1 MVEELRSALSLREV
15 PMVEPEAV
23 ARIRG
28 LRSMGWGA
36 KRIAREMKM
45 RRNTVRRYLRAGE
58 SAEVQVRP
66 GARRLCEGK
75 RRRAEELFAGE
86 AAGNAVVVRELLAKR
101 GVLVSTRTVQRAVR
115 EKRQRLRAEALATVR
130 YETAP
135 GEQTQA
141 DFGEKRVWIGGALV
155 RVFFLVAVLGFSRC
169 IFVRAML
176 SERQGEWLSGLVAAF
191 RHFGGVTRT
200 LLVDNAGALVL
211 RHDRRRRVVTFTSGF
226 EAFCRD
232 WGIQARA
239 CAPYR
244 AQTKGKTE
252 SGVGYVKGN
261 ALAGR
266 RFSSLEEL
274 QAHLLDWSL
283 KADERIHG
291 TTGERPRERFER
303 ERAALGTLPER
314 AVVAPSRRLLRRVAS
329 DALVDVDT
337 ARYSVPHR
345 LVKDDLEVLVLEDEV
360 VIFRG
365 TLEVAR
371 HRRAKEPRERVSTQ
385 GTTTGSGGRGRRHR
399 ARWRSRRPSRAGR
412 WPRTRRSSKGR
423 CRERARQG
431 PRGGPPRAP
440 AYAARVAAH
449 RRGALGGRSRRADVP
464 GLPRRPPA

>member
-1 MVEELRSALSLREV
+1 MDEGIRSALSHREV

-36 KRIAREMKM
+36 KRIARELKM
-45 RRNTVRRYLRAGE
+45 RRNTVRRYLKGGE

-66 GARRLCEGK
+66 GARRLDDIGC
-75 RRRAEELFAGE
+75 RRAVELFTGE
-86 AAGNAVVVRELLAKR
+86 AAGNAVVVHELLMAR
-101 GVLVSTRTVQRAVR
+101 GVTASVRTVQRAVR
-115 EKRQRLRAEALATVR
+115 EKRQRLRAAVLATVR
-130 YETAP
+130 YETGP

-141 DFGEKRVWIGGALV
+141 DFGEKKVWIAGVLV
-155 RVFFLVAVLGFSRC
+155 KVFFLVAVLGYSRR

-176 SERQGEWLSGLVAAF
+176 SERQGEWLSSLAAAF
-191 RHFGGVTRT
+191 RHFGGVTMT
-200 LLVDNAGALVL
+200 LLVDNAGALVI
-211 RHDRRRRVVTFTSGF
+211 RNDRQRRIVTLTAGF

-232 WGIQARA
+232 WGVEARA

-274 QAHLLDWSL
+274 QAHLLNWSL

-303 ERAALGTLPER
+303 ERDSLRALPER
-314 AVVAPSRRLLRRVAS
+314 AVVIPSRRLLRRVAS

-345 LVKDDLEVLVLEDEV
+345 LVKEDLEVLVLEEEV

-365 TLEVAR
+365 AEEVAR
-371 HRRAKEPRERVSTQ
+371 HRRAKEPRERVIDPRHYDGLWRPWEKAVSEKAMEDVFP
-385 GTTTGSGGRGRRHR
+385 GRRL
-399 ARWRSRRPSRAGR
+399 A
-412 WPRTRRSSKGR
+412 
-423 CRERARQG
+423 
-431 PRGGPPRAP
+431 
-440 AYAARVAAH
+440 AYQAIVE
-449 RRGALGGRSRRADVP
+449 GAVP
-464 GLPRRPPA
+464 

>member
-1 MVEELRSALSLREV
+1 MVEEFRSALSLREV
-15 PMVEPEAV
+15 PMVEPEQV

-28 LRSMGWGA
+28 LRAAGWGA
-36 KRIAREMKM
+36 KRIARELKM
-45 RRNTVRRYLRAGE
+45 RRNTVRRYIKGGE

-66 GARRLCEGK
+66 GARRLGDGE
-75 RRRAEELFAGE
+75 RREAEKLFAGE

-101 GVLVSTRTVQRAVR
+101 GVLASMSTVQRVVR

-130 YETAP
+130 YETGP

-141 DFGEKRVWIGGALV
+141 DFGEKKVWIAGVLV
-155 RVFFLVAVLGFSRC
+155 KVFFLVAVLGYSRR

-176 SERQGEWLSGLVAAF
+176 SERQGEWLSGLAAAF

-200 LLVDNAGALVL
+200 LLVDNAGALVI
-211 RHDRRRRVVTFTSGF
+211 RNDRQRRIVTLTSGF

-232 WGIQARA
+232 WGVKARA

-261 ALAGR
+261 ALAAR

-274 QAHLLDWSL
+274 QSHLLDWSL

-291 TTGERPRERFER
+291 TTGKKPREEFEK
-303 ERAALGTLPER
+303 ERALLRALPDR
-314 AVVAPSRRLLRRVAS
+314 DVIPSRRLLRRVAS

-345 LVKDDLEVLVLEDEV
+345 LVKEELEVLVLEDEV

-371 HRRAKEPRERVSTQ
+371 HRRAKEPRERVIDPRHYDGLWRPWEKAVSE
-385 GTTTGSGGRGRRHR
+385 TTLEDVFPGRTL
-399 ARWRSRRPSRAGR
+399 A
-412 WPRTRRSSKGR
+412 
-423 CRERARQG
+423 
-431 PRGGPPRAP
+431 
-440 AYAARVAAH
+440 AYQAIVE
-449 RRGALGGRSRRADVP
+449 GAVP
-464 GLPRRPPA
+464 

>member
-1 MVEELRSALSLREV
+1 MVEELRSALSRREV

-36 KRIAREMKM
+36 KRIARELKM
-45 RRNTVRRYLRAGE
+45 RRNTVRRYLRGGE

-66 GARRLCEGK
+66 RARRLDDVGC
-75 RRRAEELFAGE
+75 RRAEELFAGE
-86 AAGNAVVVRELLAKR
+86 AAGNAVVVRELLMAR
-101 GVLVSTRTVQRAVR
+101 GVAASVRTIQRAVR

-130 YETAP
+130 YETGP

-141 DFGEKRVWIGGALV
+141 DFGEKKVWIAGVLV
-155 RVFFLVAVLGFSRC
+155 KVFFLVAVLGYSRR

-176 SERQGEWLSGLVAAF
+176 SERQGEWLAGLAAAF

-200 LLVDNAGALVL
+200 LLVDNAGALVI
-211 RHDRRRRVVTFTSGF
+211 RNDRQRRIVTLTTGF

-232 WGIQARA
+232 WGVKARA

-266 RFSSLEEL
+266 RFTSLEEL

-291 TTGERPRERFER
+291 TTGEKPRERFEK
-303 ERAALGTLPER
+303 ERASLRALPER
-314 AVVAPSRRLLRRVAS
+314 TSSSPRAGSCGAWHPTPSW
-329 DALVDVDT
+329 T
-337 ARYSVPHR
+337 W
-345 LVKDDLEVLVLEDEV
+345 
-360 VIFRG
+360 
-365 TLEVAR
+365 T
-371 HRRAKEPRERVSTQ
+371 RRATASR
-385 GTTTGSGGRGRRHR
+385 TGS
-399 ARWRSRRPSRAGR
+399 
-412 WPRTRRSSKGR
+412 
-423 CRERARQG
+423 
-431 PRGGPPRAP
+431 
-440 AYAARVAAH
+440 
-449 RRGALGGRSRRADVP
+449 
-464 GLPRRPPA
+464 

>member
-1 MVEELRSALSLREV
+1 MVEEFRSALSLREV
-15 PMVEPEAV
+15 PMVEPEQV

-28 LRSMGWGA
+28 LRAAGWGA
-36 KRIAREMKM
+36 KRIARELKM
-45 RRNTVRRYLRAGE
+45 RRNTVRRYIKGGE

-66 GARRLCEGK
+66 GARRLGDGE
-75 RRRAEELFAGE
+75 RREAEKLFAGE

-101 GVLVSTRTVQRAVR
+101 GVLASMSTVQRVVR

-130 YETAP
+130 YETGP

-141 DFGEKRVWIGGALV
+141 DFGEKKVWIAGVLV
-155 RVFFLVAVLGFSRC
+155 KVFFLVAVLGYSRR

-176 SERQGEWLSGLVAAF
+176 SERQGEWLSGLAAAF

-200 LLVDNAGALVL
+200 LLVDNAGALVI
-211 RHDRRRRVVTFTSGF
+211 RNDRQRRIVTLTSGF

-261 ALAGR
+261 ALAAR

-274 QAHLLDWSL
+274 QSHLLDWSL

-291 TTGERPRERFER
+291 TTGKKPREEFEK
-303 ERAALGTLPER
+303 ERALLRALPDR
-314 AVVAPSRRLLRRVAS
+314 DVIPSRRLLRRVAS

-345 LVKDDLEVLVLEDEV
+345 LVKEELEVLVLEDEV

-371 HRRAKEPRERVSTQ
+371 HRRAKEPRERVIDPRHYDGLWRPWEKAVSE
-385 GTTTGSGGRGRRHR
+385 TTLEEVFPGRTL
-399 ARWRSRRPSRAGR
+399 A
-412 WPRTRRSSKGR
+412 
-423 CRERARQG
+423 
-431 PRGGPPRAP
+431 
-440 AYAARVAAH
+440 AYQAVVE
-449 RRGALGGRSRRADVP
+449 GAVP
-464 GLPRRPPA
+464 

>member
-1 MVEELRSALSLREV
+1 M
-15 PMVEPEAV
+15 
-23 ARIRG
+23 
-28 LRSMGWGA
+28 
-36 KRIAREMKM
+36 
-45 RRNTVRRYLRAGE
+45 
-58 SAEVQVRP
+58 QVRP
-66 GARRLCEGK
+66 GARRLDDGE
-75 RRRAEELFAGE
+75 RRHAEELFAGE
-86 AAGNAVVVRELLAKR
+86 AAGNAVVVRELLMAR
-101 GVLVSTRTVQRAVR
+101 GVAASMRTVQRAVC

-130 YETAP
+130 YETGP

-141 DFGEKRVWIGGALV
+141 DFGEKKVWIAGALV
-155 RVFFLVAVLGFSRC
+155 RVFFLVAVLGFSRR

-176 SERQGEWLSGLVAAF
+176 SERQGEWLSGLAAAF

-211 RHDRRRRVVTFTSGF
+211 RHDRRRRVLTFTTGF

-261 ALAGR
+261 ALAAR

-274 QAHLLDWSL
+274 QGHLLDWSL

-291 TTGERPRERFER
+291 TTGERPRERFEK
-303 ERAALGTLPER
+303 ERSALGALPER
-314 AVVAPSRRLLRRVAS
+314 AVVVPSRRLLRRVAS

-345 LVKDDLEVLVLEDEV
+345 LVKEDLEVLVLEEEV

-365 TLEVAR
+365 ALEVAR
-371 HRRAKEPRERVSTQ
+371 HRRAKEPRERVIDPRHYDGLWKPWEKAVSE
-385 GTTTGSGGRGRRHR
+385 TTLGDVFPGRTL
-399 ARWRSRRPSRAGR
+399 A
-412 WPRTRRSSKGR
+412 
-423 CRERARQG
+423 
-431 PRGGPPRAP
+431 
-440 AYAARVAAH
+440 AYQAVVE
-449 RRGALGGRSRRADVP
+449 GAVP
-464 GLPRRPPA
+464 

>member
-1 MVEELRSALSLREV
+1 MDEGMRSALSRREV
-15 PMVEPEAV
+15 PMVEPEQV

-36 KRIAREMKM
+36 KRIARELKM
-45 RRNTVRRYLRAGE
+45 RRNTVRRYLKGGE
-58 SAEVQVRP
+58 SAEVQERT
-66 GARRLCEGK
+66 GARRLDGGQ
-75 RRRAEELFAGE
+75 RREAEELFVGE
-86 AAGNAVVVRELLAKR
+86 AGGNGVVVHELLMAR
-101 GVLVSTRTVQRAVR
+101 GVAASVRTVQRAVR
-115 EKRQRLRAEALATVR
+115 EKRQRLRVEALATVR
-130 YETAP
+130 YETGP

-141 DFGEKRVWIGGALV
+141 DFGEKKVWIAGVLV
-155 RVFFLVAVLGFSRC
+155 KVFFLVAVLGYSRR

-176 SERQGEWLSGLVAAF
+176 SERQGEWLAGLAAAF

-211 RHDRRRRVVTFTSGF
+211 RHDRRRRVLTFTTGF

-232 WGIQARA
+232 WSIQARA

-291 TTGERPRERFER
+291 TTGERPRERFEK
-303 ERAALGTLPER
+303 ERASLGALPER
-314 AVVAPSRRLLRRVAS
+314 AIVVPSRRLLRRVAS

-345 LVKDDLEVLVLEDEV
+345 LVKEDLEVLVLEEEV

-365 TLEVAR
+365 ALEVAR
-371 HRRAKEPRERVSTQ
+371 HRRAKEPRERVIDPRHYDGLWRPWEKAVSERTLEEVFP
-385 GTTTGSGGRGRRHR
+385 GRTL
-399 ARWRSRRPSRAGR
+399 A
-412 WPRTRRSSKGR
+412 
-423 CRERARQG
+423 
-431 PRGGPPRAP
+431 
-440 AYAARVAAH
+440 AYQAVVE
-449 RRGALGGRSRRADVP
+449 GAVP
-464 GLPRRPPA
+464 

>member
-1 MVEELRSALSLREV
+1 MVEEFRSALSLREV
-15 PMVEPEAV
+15 PMVEPEQV

-28 LRSMGWGA
+28 LRAAGWGA
-36 KRIAREMKM
+36 KRIARELKM
-45 RRNTVRRYLRAGE
+45 RRNTVRRYIKGGE

-66 GARRLCEGK
+66 GARRLGDGE
-75 RRRAEELFAGE
+75 RREAEKLFAGE

-101 GVLVSTRTVQRAVR
+101 GVLASMSTVQRVVR

-130 YETAP
+130 YETGP

-141 DFGEKRVWIGGALV
+141 DFGEKKVWIAGVLV
-155 RVFFLVAVLGFSRC
+155 KVFFLVAVLGYSRR

-176 SERQGEWLSGLVAAF
+176 SERQGEWLSGLAAAF

-200 LLVDNAGALVL
+200 LLVDNAGALVI
-211 RHDRRRRVVTFTSGF
+211 RNDRQRRIVTLTSGF

-232 WGIQARA
+232 WGVKARA

-261 ALAGR
+261 ALAAR

-274 QAHLLDWSL
+274 QSHLLDWSL

-291 TTGERPRERFER
+291 TTGKKPREEFEK
-303 ERAALGTLPER
+303 ERALLRALPDR
-314 AVVAPSRRLLRRVAS
+314 DVIPSRRLLRRVAS

-345 LVKDDLEVLVLEDEV
+345 LVKEELEVLVLEDEV

-371 HRRAKEPRERVSTQ
+371 HRRAKEPRERVIDPRHYDGLWRPWEKAVSE
-385 GTTTGSGGRGRRHR
+385 TTLEEVFPGRTL
-399 ARWRSRRPSRAGR
+399 A
-412 WPRTRRSSKGR
+412 
-423 CRERARQG
+423 
-431 PRGGPPRAP
+431 
-440 AYAARVAAH
+440 AYQAVVE
-449 RRGALGGRSRRADVP
+449 GAVP
-464 GLPRRPPA
+464 

>member
-28 LRSMGWGA
+28 LRALGWGA
-36 KRIAREMKM
+36 KRIARELKM
-45 RRNTVRRYLRAGE
+45 RRNTVRRYIKGGE

-66 GARRLCEGK
+66 GARRLGDGQ
-75 RRRAEELFAGE
+75 RREAEELFAGE

-101 GVLVSTRTVQRAVR
+101 GVLASISTVQRVVR
-115 EKRQRLRAEALATVR
+115 EKRRRLRAEALATVR
-130 YETAP
+130 YETGP

-141 DFGEKRVWIGGALV
+141 DFGEKKVWIAGIQV
-155 RVFFLVAVLGFSRC
+155 KVFFLVAVLGFSRR

-176 SERQGEWLSGLVAAF
+176 SERQGEWLSGLAAAF
-191 RHFGGVTRT
+191 RHFDGVTRT
-200 LLVDNAGALVL
+200 LLVDNAGALVI
-211 RHDRRRRVVTFTSGF
+211 RNDRQRRIVTLTSGF

-232 WGIQARA
+232 WGVQARA

-252 SGVGYVKGN
+252 AGVGYVKGN
-261 ALAGR
+261 ALAAR

-274 QAHLLDWSL
+274 QSHLLDWSL

-291 TTGERPRERFER
+291 TTGEKPRERFEK
-303 ERAALGTLPER
+303 ERALLRALPDR
-314 AVVAPSRRLLRRVAS
+314 DVVVPSRRLLRRVAS

-345 LVKDDLEVLVLEDEV
+345 LVKENLEVLVTEEEV

-365 TLEVAR
+365 TEEVAR
-371 HRRAKEPRERVSTQ
+371 HRRAKEPRERVIDPRHYDGLWRPWEKAVSE
-385 GTTTGSGGRGRRHR
+385 TTLEEAFPGRTL
-399 ARWRSRRPSRAGR
+399 A
-412 WPRTRRSSKGR
+412 
-423 CRERARQG
+423 
-431 PRGGPPRAP
+431 
-440 AYAARVAAH
+440 AYQAIVE
-449 RRGALGGRSRRADVP
+449 GAVP
-464 GLPRRPPA
+464 

>member
-1 MVEELRSALSLREV
+1 MVEELRSALSVGEV

-28 LRSMGWGA
+28 LRAAGWGA
-36 KRIAREMKM
+36 KRIARELKM
-45 RRNTVRRYLRAGE
+45 RRNTVRRYLRGGE

-66 GARRLCEGK
+66 GARRLSEGE
-75 RRRAEELFAGE
+75 RRCAEELFAGE
-86 AAGNAVVVRELLAKR
+86 AAGNAAVVRELLAKR
-101 GVLVSTRTVQRAVR
+101 GVTASTRTVQRAVR
-115 EKRQRLRAEALATVR
+115 EERQRLRAGALATVR
-130 YETAP
+130 YETGP

-141 DFGEKRVWIGGALV
+141 DFGEKKVWIGGALV
-155 RVFFLVAVLGFSRC
+155 RVFFLVAVLGFSRR

-176 SERQGEWLSGLVAAF
+176 SERQGEWLSGLAAAF

-211 RHDRRRRVVTFTSGF
+211 RHDRRRRVLTFTTGF

-232 WGIQARA
+232 WTIQARA

-244 AQTKGKTE
+244 ARTKGKTE

-261 ALAGR
+261 ALAAR

-274 QAHLLDWSL
+274 QGHLLDWSM

-291 TTGERPRERFER
+291 TTGERPRERFEK
-303 ERAALGTLPER
+303 ERALLRALPER
-314 AVVAPSRRLLRRVAS
+314 ALVVPSRRLLRRVAS

-345 LVKDDLEVLVLEDEV
+345 LVKEDLEVLVLEDEV

-365 TLEVAR
+365 AREVAR
-371 HRRAKEPRERVSTQ
+371 HRRAKEPRERVIDPRHYDGLWRPWEKAS
-385 GTTTGSGGRGRRHR
+385 SEMALEEVFPGRTL
-399 ARWRSRRPSRAGR
+399 A
-412 WPRTRRSSKGR
+412 
-423 CRERARQG
+423 
-431 PRGGPPRAP
+431 
-440 AYAARVAAH
+440 AYQAVVE
-449 RRGALGGRSRRADVP
+449 GAVP
-464 GLPRRPPA
+464 

>member
-15 PMVEPEAV
+15 PMVEPEQV
-23 ARIRG
+23 AGIRG
-28 LRSMGWGA
+28 LRALGWGA
-36 KRIAREMKM
+36 KRIARELKM
-45 RRNTVRRYLRAGE
+45 RRNTVRRYIKGGE

-66 GARRLCEGK
+66 GARRLGAGQ
-75 RRRAEELFAGE
+75 RREAEELFAGE
-86 AAGNAVVVRELLAKR
+86 AAGNAVVVRALLAKR
-101 GVLVSTRTVQRAVR
+101 GVLASMRTVQRVVR

-130 YETAP
+130 YETGP

-141 DFGEKRVWIGGALV
+141 DFGEKKVWIAGIQV
-155 RVFFLVAVLGFSRC
+155 KVFFLVAVLGYSRR

-176 SERQGEWLSGLVAAF
+176 SERQGEWLSGLAAAF

-200 LLVDNAGALVL
+200 LLVDNAGALVI
-211 RHDRRRRVVTFTSGF
+211 RNDRQRRIVTLTSGF

-232 WGIQARA
+232 WGVQARA

-261 ALAGR
+261 ALAAR

-291 TTGERPRERFER
+291 TTGKKPREEFEK
-303 ERAALGTLPER
+303 EKALLRALPER
-314 AVVAPSRRLLRRVAS
+314 NVVIPSRRLLRRVAS

-345 LVKDDLEVLVLEDEV
+345 LVKENLEVLVLEEQV

-365 TLEVAR
+365 TEEVAR
-371 HRRAKEPRERVSTQ
+371 HRRAKEPRERVIDSRHYD
-385 GTTTGSGGRGRRHR
+385 GLWRPWEEAVSVTTLEEAFPGRTL
-399 ARWRSRRPSRAGR
+399 A
-412 WPRTRRSSKGR
+412 
-423 CRERARQG
+423 
-431 PRGGPPRAP
+431 
-440 AYAARVAAH
+440 AYQAIVE
-449 RRGALGGRSRRADVP
+449 GAVP
-464 GLPRRPPA
+464 

>member
-1 MVEELRSALSLREV
+1 MVEELRSALCRREV

-36 KRIAREMKM
+36 KRIARELKM
-45 RRNTVRRYLRAGE
+45 RRNTVRRYLRGGE
-58 SAEVQVRP
+58 SAQVQVRP
-66 GARRLCEGK
+66 RARRLDEIGC
-75 RRRAEELFAGE
+75 RRAEELFAGE
-86 AAGNAVVVRELLAKR
+86 AGGNAVVVRELLAKG
-101 GVLVSTRTVQRAVR
+101 GVLASMSTVQRAVR

-130 YETAP
+130 YETGP

-141 DFGEKRVWIGGALV
+141 DFGERKVWIADVLV
-155 RVFFLVAVLGFSRC
+155 KVFFLVAVLGFSRR

-176 SERQGEWLSGLVAAF
+176 SERQGEWLSSLAAAF

-211 RHDRRRRVVTFTSGF
+211 RHDRRRRVLTFTAGF

-232 WGIQARA
+232 WSIQPRA

-291 TTGERPRERFER
+291 TTGERPRERFEK
-303 ERAALGTLPER
+303 ERASLRALPDR
-314 AVVAPSRRLLRRVAS
+314 DVVIPSRRLLRRVAS

-337 ARYSVPHR
+337 ARYSVPYR
-345 LVKDDLEVLVLEDEV
+345 LVKEDLEVLVLEQEV

-371 HRRAKEPRERVSTQ
+371 HRRAKEPRERVIDPRHYDGLWRPWEKAVSE
-385 GTTTGSGGRGRRHR
+385 TTLEDVFPGRTL
-399 ARWRSRRPSRAGR
+399 A
-412 WPRTRRSSKGR
+412 
-423 CRERARQG
+423 
-431 PRGGPPRAP
+431 
-440 AYAARVAAH
+440 AYQAVVE
-449 RRGALGGRSRRADVP
+449 GALP
-464 GLPRRPPA
+464 